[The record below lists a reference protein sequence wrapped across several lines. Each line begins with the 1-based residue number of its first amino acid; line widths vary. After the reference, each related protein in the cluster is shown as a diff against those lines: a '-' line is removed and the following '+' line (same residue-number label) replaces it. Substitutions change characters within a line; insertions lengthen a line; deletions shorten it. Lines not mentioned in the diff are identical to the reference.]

1 MAAVLALTMWRSGT
15 VEQLMGLRQQVKS
28 WTPGFS
34 QSQQQDAEG
43 PLRLGCPVNDDYQPA
58 DEQPLGQPVETAE
71 PQKPARFT
79 DALNTL
85 LFGRRDAADST
96 HNTTTET
103 TTK

>member
-1 MAAVLALTMWRSGT
+1 M
-15 VEQLMGLRQQVKS
+15 
-28 WTPGFS
+28 
-34 QSQQQDAEG
+34 
-43 PLRLGCPVNDDYQPA
+43 NDDYQPA